1 MSRQNLGKAVKCV
14 TKVLPNSP
22 SKKKSVVCALAKSF
36 GVMNTEKKVIN
47 SGLSACDKEAIQN
60 FYQREDISLY
70 MPRKQD
76 HVATIRDKNGKRKE
90 QKRVLNMI
98 LAEAHSLFVGENA
111 TMAVGKSKFAEL
123 QQAEVL
129 LSLKMP
135 CNFCGCIYHGNIAL
149 LLKELYRKLPE
160 NFPLYGEEFVRSCVC
175 NTTNKKCMTSNCLLC
190 KTKFQTTYLDEIDEK
205 HLRGA
210 ATWYQWEKGG
220 DGRTEKKKRK
230 VP

>member
-1 MSRQNLGKAVKCV
+1 
-14 TKVLPNSP
+14 
-22 SKKKSVVCALAKSF
+22 
-36 GVMNTEKKVIN
+36 MNTEKKVIN

-70 MPRKQD
+70 MPGKQD

-175 NTTNKKCMTSNCLLC
+175 NTTNKKCMTSTVYFARLNS
-190 KTKFQTTYLDEIDEK
+190 KQPIWTKSTRNILEEQPHGISGKKAGTVGQ
-205 HLRGA
+205 R
-210 ATWYQWEKGG
+210 
-220 DGRTEKKKRK
+220 KKKERYLRK
-230 VP
+230 FVESFCCITLLTRCKRKHKTYAN